1 MTDAGTSSP
10 TAPDG
15 PIDPHVVLREPWTR
29 FGRPL
34 GVEWTPED
42 IELAAAAGDPIPPD
56 EVLDIYR
63 PLCRLLQLYRESR
76 ESADRALDQ
85 FLDHR
90 APLRP
95 FIIGVTGSVAVGKST
110 TARVIGEL
118 LRHSPEHPTVDLVA
132 TDSFLH
138 PNRVLE
144 ERQLAARKGFPES
157 YDQVALMAALRAIR
171 TGAAEVSVPVY
182 SHASYDI
189 VADQAQLVRR
199 PDIVIL
205 EGLNVLQVHSR
216 SASPDGGVVSDY
228 LDTSLYLDAAEED
241 LAGWFRRRLLALR
254 DEVPRQSNSFRQWFA
269 SLSDTEA
276 EEVARQTWST
286 VNLVNL
292 RDHVAPSR
300 GRADIV
306 LHKDR
311 DHRVSHVLV
320 RRR

>member
-1 MTDAGTSSP
+1 MGN
-10 TAPDG
+10 
-15 PIDPHVVLREPWTR
+15 
-29 FGRPL
+29 
-34 GVEWTPED
+34 EWAQED

-63 PLCRLLQLYRESR
+63 PLCHLLRLYRESR

-85 FLDHR
+85 FLGHP
-90 APLRP
+90 APFRP

-118 LRHSPEHPTVDLVA
+118 LRRSPGHPTVDQVT
-132 TDSFLH
+132 TDSFLY

-144 ERQLAARKGFPES
+144 ERQLSARKGFPES

-171 TGAAEVSVPVY
+171 AGAGDVAVPVY

-189 VADQAQLVRR
+189 IAGQAQLVRH

-205 EGLNVLQVHSR
+205 EGLNVLQVHSPT
-216 SASPDGGVVSDY
+216 ASPDGGVISDY
-228 LDTSLYLDAAEED
+228 LDTSVYVDAAEED
-241 LAGWFRRRLLALR
+241 LAGWFRHRLLALR
-254 DEVPRQSNSFRQWFA
+254 DEVPHESNAFLRWFV
-269 SLSDTEA
+269 SLSDSEA
-276 EEVARQTWST
+276 EAVARQTWST

-300 GRADIV
+300 RRADIV
-306 LHKDR
+306 LHNDR
-311 DHRVSHVLV
+311 DHRVSQVLI
-320 RRR
+320 RRP

>member
-1 MTDAGTSSP
+1 
-10 TAPDG
+10 
-15 PIDPHVVLREPWTR
+15 
-29 FGRPL
+29 
-34 GVEWTPED
+34 
-42 IELAAAAGDPIPPD
+42 LAAAAGGPIPPD

-63 PLCRLLQLYRESR
+63 PLCHLLRLYRESR
-76 ESADRALDQ
+76 TSADRALDQ
-85 FLDHR
+85 FLGHP
-90 APLRP
+90 APSRP

-118 LRHSPEHPTVDLVA
+118 LRRSPGHPTVDLVA
-132 TDSFLH
+132 TDSFLY

-144 ERQLAARKGFPES
+144 ERQLATRKGFPES

-171 TGAAEVSVPVY
+171 AGAGEVAVPVY

-189 VADQAQLVRR
+189 VVDQAQLVRH

-205 EGLNVLQVHSR
+205 EGLNVLQIHGTP
-216 SASPDGGVVSDY
+216 SPDGVISDY
-228 LDTSLYLDAAEED
+228 LDTSIYLDATEED

-254 DEVPRQSNSFRQWFA
+254 NEVPPEANTFLQWLV
-269 SLSDTEA
+269 SLSDREA
-276 EEVARQTWST
+276 EAVAHQTWST
-286 VNLVNL
+286 INLVNL

-300 GRADIV
+300 RRADIV
-306 LHKDR
+306 LHKDD

>member
-15 PIDPHVVLREPWTR
+15 PTGPHDVLRESWTR

-34 GVEWTPED
+34 GVEWTEED
-42 IELAAAAGDPIPPD
+42 VELAAAAGDPIPPD
-56 EVLDIYR
+56 EVVDIYR
-63 PLCRLLQLYRESR
+63 PLCGLLRLYRESR

-85 FLDHR
+85 FLGHR
-90 APLRP
+90 APFRP

-110 TARVIGEL
+110 AARVIGEL
-118 LRHSPEHPTVDLVA
+118 LRRGPGHPTVDLVA
-132 TDSFLH
+132 TDSFLY
-138 PNRVLE
+138 PNRALE

-157 YDQVALMAALRAIR
+157 YDQVALLAALRAIR
-171 TGAAEVSVPVY
+171 AGATEVAVPVY

-205 EGLNVLQVHSR
+205 EGLNVLQLHSR

-241 LAGWFRRRLLALR
+241 LADWFRLRLLALR
-254 DEVPRQSNSFRQWFA
+254 GEVPHESNAFRQWFA

-276 EEVARQTWST
+276 EVVAQQTWST

-292 RDHVAPSR
+292 RDNVAPSR

-306 LHKDR
+306 LHKDG
-311 DHRVSHVLV
+311 DHRVSQVLV